1 MPLQFWCHHQNI
13 EVFLNRMPISLAYQA
28 AIFPL
33 HTVCE
38 PISPA
43 VLSAEKPAFSRK
55 CQTLP
60 HPSPPQLQHYTE
72 TWALLLIPWFVCNP
86 KAPLC
91 CVNAVTPQEL
101 SQGASQ
107 HLTSLQGGQ
116 LPTAPVQHWKQC
128 CWLQIPHLTGTN
140 DSRRRQAPSQPYQP
154 REQHVCT
161 STDTELQV
169 SLDAFV
175 LKQPIFMSANQT
187 ANTKHLI
194 SI

>member
-1 MPLQFWCHHQNI
+1 MPT
-13 EVFLNRMPISLAYQA
+13 FLTCKA

-33 HTVCE
+33 YTVCE
-38 PISPA
+38 PISPV
-43 VLSAEKPAFSRK
+43 VLSAEKPAFSRR

-60 HPSPPQLQHYTE
+60 YPSTHS
-72 TWALLLIPWFVCNP
+72 IPLKPDLCSSYPCARINP
-86 KAPLC
+86 EAP
-91 CVNAVTPQEL
+91 VSHGNAVTPQEL

-107 HLTSLQGGQ
+107 HLTSLQSGQ
-116 LPTAPVQHWKQC
+116 LPTVSVQHWKQH

-140 DSRRRQAPSQPYQP
+140 GSRRRQATSQFYQP

-161 STDTELQV
+161 STDTELEV

-175 LKQPIFMSANQT
+175 LKQPIFISLNQT

-194 SI
+194 FI

>member
-1 MPLQFWCHHQNI
+1 MSPSLLQF
-13 EVFLNRMPISLAYQA
+13 FLQRSQPSAGSAKLCPI
-28 AIFPL
+28 
-33 HTVCE
+33 
-38 PISPA
+38 PA
-43 VLSAEKPAFSRK
+43 PHSCSITLKPELYSSYPGS
-55 CQTLP
+55 CV
-60 HPSPPQLQHYTE
+60 S
-72 TWALLLIPWFVCNP
+72 P

-107 HLTSLQGGQ
+107 HLTSLQCGQ